1 MESGFW
7 KCFFWTTPADDKMVV
22 FDMLCDV
29 FAFTKCMGRRFEVT
43 KFYQMYSQFAMG
55 QGTEECTICTA
66 AVECHLPESNVGLL

>member
-1 MESGFW
+1 M
-7 KCFFWTTPADDKMVV
+7 FFWTTPADDKMVV
-22 FDMLCDV
+22 FNMMCDV
-29 FAFTKCMGRRFEVT
+29 LRSLNVWEDDFEVT